1 MTNKPLSMKKKSTI
15 KIFILLL
22 TSLATLAVFD
32 FDSIVNTVGAVSEP
46 VAQDNISLLAGEYQY
61 FTFSTPPGAVNAQ
74 LSGSV
79 GVAGG
84 VVPRILVYVMDE
96 SQCPLCRRHLI

>member
-46 VAQDNISLLAGEYQY
+46 VAQDNISLL
-61 FTFSTPPGAVNAQ
+61 
-74 LSGSV
+74 SG
-79 GVAGG
+79 
-84 VVPRILVYVMDE
+84 
-96 SQCPLCRRHLI
+96 